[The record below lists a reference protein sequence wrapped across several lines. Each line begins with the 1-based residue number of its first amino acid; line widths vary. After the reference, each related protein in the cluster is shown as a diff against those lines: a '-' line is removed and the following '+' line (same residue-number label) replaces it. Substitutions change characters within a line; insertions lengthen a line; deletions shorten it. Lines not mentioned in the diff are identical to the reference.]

1 MKKLSKIIISALSVL
16 LLQNVSSNSFNN
28 KRIKYAD
35 NESENLTEFELNSDF
50 VDSFVSFDNGEV
62 SFDEESYQS
71 YFESD
76 QIQTNYTSESINNA
90 KEKAKDINKVADAM
104 NKLASSGLGHIDS
117 KGNFIQDE
125 YVDNSI
131 YKDEAKK
138 QEAIKAI
145 KEIPHIDPIKNN
157 LFDQF
162 KLMCN
167 TPFTKRWSWNFFTG
181 FDITFGALGSFT
193 MGVIGF
199 LINSYIWISSFDLPD
214 VKITTEDFLTGGLL
228 DNPTILEKYMQK
240 YIPYILTS
248 PEFSTIVSWVESLC
262 GDFGDILTVLTNCAF
277 LVLGVMYTIS
287 TTSGLI
293 MIINIITAIASIY
306 LPDLTTGLSMS
317 INGLFN
323 LYDTYANI
331 GWMWSEYTVIA

>member
-1 MKKLSKIIISALSVL
+1 MNKLSKIIISTLSVL

-28 KRIKYAD
+28 ERIKYAD
-35 NESENLTEFELNSDF
+35 NESEKLTEFEINSDF
-50 VDSFVSFDNGEV
+50 INNFVSFDNGEV
-62 SFDEESYQS
+62 SFDEGSYQS

-76 QIQTNYTSESINNA
+76 KIQQNYTSESITNA
-90 KEKAKDINKVADAM
+90 KNKANNINKVADAM
-104 NKLASSGLGHIDS
+104 NKLASTKLGHIDS

-145 KEIPHIDPIKNN
+145 EEMPHIDPIKNN

-162 KLMCN
+162 KLMCD
-167 TPFTKRWSWNFFTG
+167 TSFTKRWSWNFFTG
-181 FDITFGALGSFT
+181 FDITFGALGSFM
-193 MGVIGF
+193 MGVIGTI
-199 LINSYIWISSFDLPD
+199 INSYIWIRSFKLPD
-214 VKITTEDFLTGGLL
+214 VKIALEDFLTGGLL
-228 DNPTILEKYMQK
+228 DNPTILEKYMQE
-240 YIPYILTS
+240 YMPYILTS
-248 PEFSTIVSWVESLC
+248 PEFSAIVSWAESLC
-262 GDFGDILTVLTNCAF
+262 GNFGDILTVLTNCAF
-277 LVLGVMYTIS
+277 LVLGVMYTLS
-287 TTSGLI
+287 TTTGLFL
-293 MIINIITAIASIY
+293 IIDIITAIASIY